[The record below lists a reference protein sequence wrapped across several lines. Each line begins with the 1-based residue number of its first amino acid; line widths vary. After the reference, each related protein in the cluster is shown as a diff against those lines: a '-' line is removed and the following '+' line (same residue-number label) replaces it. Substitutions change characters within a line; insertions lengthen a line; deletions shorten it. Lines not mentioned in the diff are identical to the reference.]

1 MTVTLEYLRSRAT
14 ELDKSERL
22 LQQQASEFF
31 KGCAVRVTKSFW
43 NGQPAGGRSAPNLS
57 GKTFNVEGALFW
69 QGALWLQVRVGGDVR
84 SVQLDHVEVLRERE
98 HAD

>member
-1 MTVTLEYLRSRAT
+1 MTLEYLRSRAT

-31 KGCAVRVTKSFW
+31 KGRAVRVTKSFW

-57 GKTFNVEGALFW
+57 GKTFDVEGALFW
-69 QGALWLQVRVGGDVR
+69 QGALWLQVLVGSDIR
-84 SVQLDHVEVLRERE
+84 SVQLAHVAALRERE